1 MAEAISFWLDNK
13 MSSGLKVAEIGGQ
26 TLVSYREKFYIV
38 ENGSARM
45 KGSKPLHYS
54 KSSIPTVWRKVI
66 TGKLSA
72 TDALMPVED
81 DNLPMAT
88 TTKKERSKMEKAV
101 SAAAEPASP
110 QPPVQPVQAAV
121 PPVTPQPATK
131 QPVAMKTSPEP
142 KPSRPA
148 KKPEAKPAGQ
158 NIVVA
163 GCPYCSHKHELA
175 LEKGKNGKAFFVE
188 CSRCNR
194 EFAVRYVPVTV
205 YQAQV
210 AAFV

>member
-13 MSSGLKVAEIGGQ
+13 MSSGFKVAEIGTE
-26 TLVSYREKFYIV
+26 TLVTYREKFYIV

-45 KGSKPLHYS
+45 KGSKPLHFS

-66 TGKLSA
+66 TGKLSPE
-72 TDALMPVED
+72 DALMPKDD
-81 DNLPMAT
+81 DNMPMAT
-88 TTKKERSKMEKAV
+88 TTKKERMKMEK
-101 SAAAEPASP
+101 SATIAAEPAVAS
-110 QPPVQPVQAAV
+110 QMNAQAAQVEPTLKAV
-121 PPVTPQPATK
+121 PK
-131 QPVAMKTSPEP
+131 QTSPAKDLGEP
-142 KPSRPA
+142 KPSKSV
-148 KKPEAKPAGQ
+148 KKVEAKPGIQ
-158 NIVVA
+158 TVVAA

-175 LEKGKNGKAFFVE
+175 LEKGKNGKPFFVE
-188 CSRCNR
+188 CARCNK

>member
-13 MSSGLKVAEIGGQ
+13 MSSGIKVAEIGGQ
-26 TLVSYREKFYIV
+26 TLVAYREKFYIV

-54 KSSIPTVWRKVI
+54 KSSIPTVWRKVMA
-66 TGKLSA
+66 GRLSPDA
-72 TDALMPVED
+72 ALMPADD
-81 DNLPMAT
+81 DNLPLAT
-88 TTKKERSKMEKAV
+88 TTRKERIRMEKNAP
-101 SAAAEPASP
+101 AAAEPAAAP
-110 QPPVQPVQAAV
+110 QPPAKPLQAAAPPV
-121 PPVTPQPATK
+121 PPPAVK
-131 QPVAMKTSPEP
+131 PPAAAKGAAEP

-148 KKPEAKPAGQ
+148 KKTESKPAGQ
-158 NIVVA
+158 HMVVA